1 LPQEAFGIMT
11 SMEPAVA
18 ALLGFLMLDER
29 LAGLQWVAIVC
40 IMLAAAGSSVT
51 ARRGIG
57 KSGPAEVMT

>member
-1 LPQEAFGIMT
+1 
-11 SMEPAVA
+11 MEPAVA

-29 LAGLQWVAIVC
+29 LAGLQWVAVVC